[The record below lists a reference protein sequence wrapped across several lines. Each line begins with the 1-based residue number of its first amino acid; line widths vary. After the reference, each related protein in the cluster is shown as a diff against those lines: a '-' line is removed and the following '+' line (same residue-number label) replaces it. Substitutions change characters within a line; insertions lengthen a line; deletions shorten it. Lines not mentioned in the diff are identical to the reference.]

1 MATDLTPLPSNM
13 LSTPMGTAVGPA
25 GTTPGGGPRVNPIV
39 RYLSALRRFKWLVL
53 LMALAGLGGGYLMSR
68 LKPESY
74 VVHAD
79 LAIAPPPSGEGAIV
93 AAPIYSSGQWTELLQ
108 KYTVLDSVAIDRRL
122 YIYGPKKVGAPS
134 PPPGPSGTDAG
145 IFNGFLPNPNA
156 EFVAGSYELKV
167 SKDGRSWELTNT
179 KTGARDV
186 GAQGD
191 SVGRKFGFL
200 WLPQVQRRWYGESFS
215 FDVVT
220 PREAADQLKSDLK
233 IDMALGGAAR
243 FMNLTLDGQDGDAT
257 AATLNDVMH
266 RFVNQ
271 ALALKRQNLVQMT
284 AILDTQLTREQ
295 AKMRDAE
302 VALEKFRVNTVTL
315 PKDALPVA
323 PGLQQTSPSAYT
335 DFVAQRQVADQ
346 LRHDRRAISSAVAAA
361 ARGDVVVDQFRAIPT
376 VQHSED
382 MLGVLA
388 DLQRT
393 ETALRDSLKVRTD
406 SAPGVKRLK
415 QQINDIRL
423 HTIPQYAAVLLSNLD
438 TEIASADSAINN
450 SKSELQQIPVR
461 STEEDRLRREEDTEA
476 HILDA
481 LTQRYTAA
489 RLIEASAIPDI
500 SIMDLAVAPLRATK
514 NRRYVIVALGVIFG
528 LGAGLGLVLL
538 FDMTDNR
545 VRYADQI
552 TSGLGLT
559 ILGVIPEIKRAKGE
573 TPTPEE
579 AAQVIEAFRTVRL
592 NLSHTVGSDRVV
604 LTIASPAPSDG
615 KSLIASNLA
624 LSFAEAGYKTLL
636 VDGDT
641 RRGELHRTFG
651 LERRPGLLDYLSDE
665 LPQGSLIRMTSHP
678 QLRLITAG
686 SRKRN
691 APELLGSSKMRELVN
706 RLRDQFE
713 VIIIDS
719 PPLGA
724 GIDPFVL
731 STITGNMVLVV
742 RAGATERDLA
752 ETKLQ
757 IVDQLPIRLVGAILN
772 DVRATMHEYKY
783 YSYSYGYG
791 NVEEGEEPGKLP
803 AVLDSK

>member
-1 MATDLTPLPSNM
+1 HTIPEYAT
-13 LSTPMGTAVGPA
+13 
-25 GTTPGGGPRVNPIV
+25 
-39 RYLSALRRFKWLVL
+39 VL
-53 LMALAGLGGGYLMSR
+53 LR
-68 LKPESY
+68 
-74 VVHAD
+74 
-79 LAIAPPPSGEGAIV
+79 
-93 AAPIYSSGQWTELLQ
+93 
-108 KYTVLDSVAIDRRL
+108 
-122 YIYGPKKVGAPS
+122 
-134 PPPGPSGTDAG
+134 
-145 IFNGFLPNPNA
+145 N
-156 EFVAGSYELKV
+156 
-167 SKDGRSWELTNT
+167 
-179 KTGARDV
+179 
-186 GAQGD
+186 
-191 SVGRKFGFL
+191 
-200 WLPQVQRRWYGESFS
+200 
-215 FDVVT
+215 
-220 PREAADQLKSDLK
+220 
-233 IDMALGGAAR
+233 
-243 FMNLTLDGQDGDAT
+243 
-257 AATLNDVMH
+257 
-266 RFVNQ
+266 
-271 ALALKRQNLVQMT
+271 
-284 AILDTQLTREQ
+284 LDTQ
-295 AKMRDAE
+295 
-302 VALEKFRVNTVTL
+302 
-315 PKDALPVA
+315 
-323 PGLQQTSPSAYT
+323 
-335 DFVAQRQVADQ
+335 
-346 LRHDRRAISSAVAAA
+346 
-361 ARGDVVVDQFRAIPT
+361 
-376 VQHSED
+376 
-382 MLGVLA
+382 
-388 DLQRT
+388 
-393 ETALRDSLKVRTD
+393 
-406 SAPGVKRLK
+406 
-415 QQINDIRL
+415 
-423 HTIPQYAAVLLSNLD
+423 
-438 TEIASADSAINN
+438 IASSDSAITA
-450 SKSELQQIPVR
+450 SKQELQQIPVR
-461 STEEDRLRREEDTEA
+461 STEEDRLRRDEDTEA
-476 HILDA
+476 KILDA

-500 SIMDLAVAPLRATK
+500 SIMDLAVAPLKATK
-514 NRRYVIVALGVIFG
+514 NRRFVIVALGVVLG

-538 FDMTDNR
+538 FDITDNR

-552 TSGLGLT
+552 TGGLGLT

-665 LPQGSLIRMTSHP
+665 LPQASLIRMTSHP

-691 APELLGSSKMRELVN
+691 APELLGSAKMRELVN

-791 NVEEGEEPGKLP
+791 TVEEGEEPGKLP
-803 AVLDSK
+803 AVLDTK